1 MPGPDLSYA
10 LGLTPVEAVRYFRSK
25 GIAVTENWH
34 DLWQEAQARAF
45 TVTGITKLDLMQ
57 DIRGAVDAAIK
68 EGKTEQWFLNELTP
82 ILKKKGWWGKK
93 EVTDPDTGEVRY
105 VRQGS
110 PARLKLIYRQ
120 NTQSAYMAGRYKQ
133 QLENADS
140 APYLR
145 YIAWRPA
152 QHCFSL

>member
-57 DIRGAVDAAIK
+57 DIRGAVDAAMAYSLRRASTGSLRLAAL
-68 EGKTEQWFLNELTP
+68 EGM
-82 ILKKKGWWGKK
+82 
-93 EVTDPDTGEVRY
+93 R
-105 VRQGS
+105 
-110 PARLKLIYRQ
+110 PARNVR
-120 NTQSAYMAGRYKQ
+120 NTLMAIRMTAACHGS
-133 QLENADS
+133 EATFATSNS
-140 APYLR
+140 E
-145 YIAWRPA
+145 
-152 QHCFSL
+152 